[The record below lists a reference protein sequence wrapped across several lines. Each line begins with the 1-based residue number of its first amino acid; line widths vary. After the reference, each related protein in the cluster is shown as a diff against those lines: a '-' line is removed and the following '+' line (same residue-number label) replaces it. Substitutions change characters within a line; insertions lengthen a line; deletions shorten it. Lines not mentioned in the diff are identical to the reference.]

1 MGLSTAVRHRH
12 ARVPAGPGFPQRSG
26 ARVPQGRAFP
36 ASASAA
42 SGPRPDSESGRGA
55 CRGGRKFCPFRA
67 MIPAG
72 FFACFR
78 WKVLLVSEGKFCRF
92 RTMIPAAN
100 GNFARFARQTAAGG
114 QGLGWTRSGGPALD
128 NGAGRRAC
136 RVAGGPGAAGEPRSG
151 ASLPSL
157 SDRPR
162 PSQQTDPVHDPVQ
175 DWVKRL
181 GAGLGLPSLG
191 SVPCKST
198 NGPGPR
204 PGPGLRLPSLE
215 PAPSESTN
223 GPGPRPGPGLCQKTR
238 SKTESTDSVQDS
250 NCRASDQSRASRQT
264 DPVQD
269 AVRDWVKRLGPK
281 D

>member
-1 MGLSTAVRHRH
+1 MLCGIDTPAC
-12 ARVPAGPGFPQRSG
+12 RVPAGPGFPRRFG
-26 ARVPQGRAFP
+26 GRVPKGRAFL

-151 ASLPSL
+151 AMS
-157 SDRPR
+157 
-162 PSQQTDPVHDPVQ
+162 
-175 DWVKRL
+175 
-181 GAGLGLPSLG
+181 
-191 SVPCKST
+191 
-198 NGPGPR
+198 
-204 PGPGLRLPSLE
+204 LPSLE

-223 GPGPRPGPGLCQKTR
+223 GPGPGPGPGLGQETRCRTGSAEPRISPVQVDKRTR
-238 SKTESTDSVQDS
+238 SKTRSGTGSRDSVQKTESSAEPRAGPASRGCVDR
-250 NCRASDQSRASRQT
+250 CVRASTRRAQ
-264 DPVQD
+264 
-269 AVRDWVKRLGPK
+269 
-281 D
+281 